1 MKTNSGSFIRVV
13 LHRKDKESIATFVE
27 LDAAMPDSIK
37 DTNIT
42 VSLGNEVAGSA
53 AVTVPLD
60 LLTMMIQR
68 VIAVAE
74 KKGPGLIMPDRGI
87 VS

>member
-1 MKTNSGSFIRVV
+1 MSGSFIRVV
-13 LHRKDKESIATFVE
+13 LHRKDKDSIATFVE
-27 LDAAMPDSIK
+27 LQEDMPAAVL

-60 LLTMMIQR
+60 LLTMMLQR
-68 VIAVAE
+68 VMALAE
-74 KKGPGLIMPDRGI
+74 AQPSI
-87 VS
+87 VVPKPPTIVLPN

>member
-1 MKTNSGSFIRVV
+1 MAGSFIRVV

-27 LDAAMPDSIK
+27 MQTDMPEAML

-53 AVTVPLD
+53 AITVPLD
-60 LLTMMIQR
+60 LLTMMLRR
-68 VIAVAE
+68 VMGVAGNE
-74 KKGPGLIMPDRGI
+74 QPAIIMPTQGI
-87 VS
+87 IKPN

>member
-1 MKTNSGSFIRVV
+1 MAGSFIRVV
-13 LHRKDKESIATFVE
+13 LHRTGKESIATFVE
-27 LDAAMPDSIK
+27 LQADMPDEML

-60 LLTMMIQR
+60 LLTMMLQR
-68 VIAVAE
+68 VMDVAAAQ
-74 KKGPGLIMPDRGI
+74 PGLVMPEKRI
-87 VS
+87 ILPN